1 MSVRQSLLAILDRG
15 ACYGSQLRAEYERRT
30 GARVNVGQVYTT
42 LERLERDGLVIGA
55 GVDDEARV
63 LWEPTEAGRNE
74 VRTWLSTASLAEGR
88 DDVALKVALA
98 VTLPGA
104 DIGGILFAQ
113 RAAVR
118 AALAEAEAEAE
129 TESEERDADAV
140 PAAIVRAARRARL
153 EADLRWLDEVAV
165 LAAGATPFDL
175 SEDRPRRGR
184 PARSLG

>member
-1 MSVRQSLLAILDRG
+1 MSVRLSLLAILDRG

-42 LERLERDGLVIGA
+42 LERLERDGLVTGA

-74 VRTWLSTASLAEGR
+74 VRTWLSTPSLAEGR

-104 DIGGILFAQ
+104 DIGGILSAQ

-129 TESEERDADAV
+129 SEEKDADAV

-165 LAAGATPFDL
+165 LTAGATPFDL

>member
-42 LERLERDGLVIGA
+42 LERLERDGLVTGA

-63 LWEPTEAGRNE
+63 LWEPTEAGRAE
-74 VRTWLSTASLAEGR
+74 VRAWLSTASLAEGR
-88 DDVALKVALA
+88 DDVALKIALA

-104 DIGGILFAQ
+104 DIGGILSAQ

-118 AALAEAEAEAE
+118 AALAEAEAA
-129 TESEERDADAV
+129 SEERDADAV

-165 LAAGATPFDL
+165 LAAGATPFAL

-184 PARSLG
+184 PARSVG

>member
-42 LERLERDGLVIGA
+42 LERLERDGLVTGA

-63 LWEPTEAGRNE
+63 LWEPTPAGRAE
-74 VRTWLSTASLAEGR
+74 ARAWLSAASLADGR
-88 DDVALKVALA
+88 DEVALKIALA

-104 DIGGILFAQ
+104 DVGGILTAQ

-118 AALAEAEAEAE
+118 AALSGAEEE
-129 TESEERDADAV
+129 TPDAM

-153 EADLRWLDEVAV
+153 EADLRWLDEVEA
-165 LAAGATPFDL
+165 LAAGATPFEL
-175 SEDRPRRGR
+175 SDERPRRGR
-184 PARSLG
+184 PARSAL

>member
-42 LERLERDGLVIGA
+42 LERLERDGMVVGA
-55 GVDDEARV
+55 GVDEEARV
-63 LWEPTEAGRNE
+63 LWEPTPAGRAE
-74 VRTWLSTASLAEGR
+74 AHAWLSTASLAEGR
-88 DDVALKVALA
+88 DEVALKVALA

-104 DIGGILFAQ
+104 DVGGILSVQ

-118 AALAEAEAEAE
+118 AALAEAEDGE
-129 TESEERDADAV
+129 ADAV

-153 EADLRWLDEVAV
+153 EADLRWLDEVEA
-165 LAAGATPFDL
+165 LTAEATPFGL
-175 SEDRPRRGR
+175 SEERPRRGR
-184 PARSLG
+184 PARSAV

>member
-42 LERLERDGLVIGA
+42 LERLERDGLVTGA

-63 LWEPTEAGRNE
+63 LWEPTEAGRAE
-74 VRTWLSTASLAEGR
+74 VRAWLSTASLAEGR
-88 DDVALKVALA
+88 DDVALKIALA

-104 DIGGILFAQ
+104 DVDGILSAQ

-118 AALAEAEAEAE
+118 AALAETEAGDPD
-129 TESEERDADAV
+129 TV

-165 LAAGATPFDL
+165 LTAGATPFEL

-184 PARSLG
+184 PARSAG

>member
-42 LERLERDGLVIGA
+42 LERLERDGLVTGA

-63 LWEPTEAGRNE
+63 LWEPTETGRTE
-74 VRTWLSTASLAEGR
+74 VRSWLSTASLAEGR
-88 DDVALKVALA
+88 DDVALKIALA

-104 DIGGILFAQ
+104 DIGGIVSTQ
-113 RAAVR
+113 RAAVSE
-118 AALAEAEAEAE
+118 ALTQAEAEAAE
-129 TESEERDADAV
+129 TDAV

-165 LAAGATPFDL
+165 ITAGARPFPL
-175 SEDRPRRGR
+175 SEERPRRGR
-184 PARSLG
+184 PARSGR

>member
-42 LERLERDGLVIGA
+42 LERLERDGLVTGA

-63 LWEPTEAGRNE
+63 LWEPTPAGRVE
-74 VRTWLSTASLAEGR
+74 ARAWLSAASLADGR
-88 DDVALKVALA
+88 DEVALKIALA

-104 DIGGILFAQ
+104 DVGGILSAQ

-118 AALAEAEAEAE
+118 AAL
-129 TESEERDADAV
+129 TEIEGAVPDAT
-140 PAAIVRAARRARL
+140 PAAIVHAARRTRL
-153 EADLRWLDEVAV
+153 EADLRWLDEVETLSAR
-165 LAAGATPFDL
+165 AAPFEL
-175 SEDRPRRGR
+175 SDERPRRGR
-184 PARSLG
+184 PARSAL